1 MFFMIKQIFI
11 LLLLTSS
18 SFADVLM
25 VEDDVIHYSVPD
37 GLLKKPSVKDDTLV
51 YFDKSKDI
59 KLIVQL
65 FRKNQWADWHM
76 RGLVKSKE
84 TFQKFFDTELGGG
97 DGEKLD
103 ELMYDDA
110 KYELTLWW
118 TQSSGDKLVS
128 RMKLT
133 SFGCVAVHIPYK
145 SGDQSQAELVLK
157 EVADSIEVPANLQFV
172 VKSTISDLSSNIG
185 GGFFFIVIS
194 LTYLMFSLFK
204 RSQLHQMKLDR
215 RMKDVKATQLHRIG

>member
-1 MFFMIKQIFI
+1 MIKYILI
-11 LLLLTSS
+11 LLLLTRF

-37 GLLKKPSVKDDTLV
+37 GLLKKPSIKDDTLA

-76 RGLVKSKE
+76 RGLVKSKA

-97 DGEKLD
+97 GGEKLD
-103 ELMYDDA
+103 QLMYNESS
-110 KYELTLWW
+110 YELTLWW
-118 TQSSGDKLVS
+118 TQPNGDKLVS

-133 SFGCVAVHIPYK
+133 SFGCVAVHVPYK
-145 SGDQSQAELVLK
+145 PGDKNQGEALLK
-157 EVADSIEVPANLQFV
+157 EVADSIEIPAKLRFV
-172 VKSTISDLSSNIG
+172 VKSMISDLSSNIG

-215 RMKDVKATQLHRIG
+215 RMKDVKASQLHRAG